1 MVGGVADHSLP
12 GVANVGNR
20 PTVDGGARYLLEVH
34 LFDFAGDLYGRHA
47 EVEFRLKLR
56 DEQKFGSFEQLKTQ
70 IDRDVAAA
78 REYLSRS
85 L

>member
-1 MVGGVADHSLP
+1 MVGGVTDHSWP

-20 PTVDGGARYLLEVH
+20 PTVDGSARYLLEVH

-47 EVEFRLKLR
+47 EVDFRLKLR
-56 DEQKFGSFEQLKTQ
+56 DERKFGSFEELKTQ

-85 L
+85 V